1 MRARP
6 LVLGMPLIGDGLWP
20 GGLNYQ
26 RAVLQAVAARLSG
39 RLQIR
44 VIVPP
49 QHEAIARDAF
59 GPWLTLPLVV
69 DPRSAG
75 AGRGQHLAA
84 TLMTGRQRSMAEI
97 VREHAIDVMF
107 ETARFFGVR
116 FPAPTLV
123 WFPDLQHR
131 HLPHLFGRVDWWRR
145 EIGFRA
151 QARGRRLVL
160 LSSQTARADCEAFY
174 PDTRGR
180 TAVARFAG
188 QIDIAAVRARAAGVT
203 AAHGLP
209 ARIFYLP
216 NQFWAHKNHGTV
228 LQALALI
235 RDRGGLADL
244 PPVVM
249 SGPTTDHRDPGLFA
263 RTMDRARALGV
274 ADHFRHLGLI
284 PYADVLALNAAAVA
298 LINPSLFEGWASS
311 VEEAKSLGTPLI
323 LSDIP
328 VHREQAPDAR
338 FFGPAAPE
346 ALAEALM
353 AAAAG
358 PAPARPDPATLA
370 ARNDSRI
377 RAFADGFLD
386 AVERCHALAG

>member
-1 MRARP
+1 MSRAP
-6 LVLGMPLIGDGLWP
+6 LVLGMPLIGDGRWP

-26 RAVLQAVAARLSG
+26 RAVLQAAAARLSG
-39 RLQIR
+39 RLRIR

-49 QHEAIARDAF
+49 EHEAIARDAF
-59 GPWLTLPLVV
+59 GPWLDLPLLV

-75 AGRGQHLAA
+75 AGRGQQLVG
-84 TLMTGRQRSMAEI
+84 TLMTGRQRAMAQI
-97 VREHAIDVMF
+97 VREHGIDLIF
-107 ETARFFGVR
+107 ETARFFGTR
-116 FPAPTLV
+116 FPVPTLV

-131 HLPHLFGRVDWWRR
+131 HLPHLFGRIDWWRR

-160 LSSQTARADCEAFY
+160 LSSRTAQADCEAFY

-188 QIDIAAVRARAAGVT
+188 QIDLDAVRARAATV
-203 AAHGLP
+203 AADHGLP
-209 ARIFYLP
+209 ARHFYLP
-216 NQFWAHKNHGTV
+216 NQFWAHKNHRTV

-235 RDRGGLADL
+235 RDRGALGGL

-249 SGPTTDHRDPGLFA
+249 SGPTTDHRDPGLFD
-263 RTMDRARALGV
+263 RTLDEARALGLEG
-274 ADHFRHLGLI
+274 HFRHLGLI

-298 LINPSLFEGWASS
+298 VLNPSLFEGWASS
-311 VEEAKSLGTPLI
+311 VEEGKSLGTPLV

-338 FFGPAAPE
+338 FFDPASPP
-346 ALAEALM
+346 ALAEALL
-353 AAAAG
+353 AAAA
-358 PAPARPDPATLA
+358 APQARPDPATLA
-370 ARNDSRI
+370 AGNDARI
-377 RAFADGFLD
+377 RAFADGFLE
-386 AVERCHALAG
+386 AVERCHALAA